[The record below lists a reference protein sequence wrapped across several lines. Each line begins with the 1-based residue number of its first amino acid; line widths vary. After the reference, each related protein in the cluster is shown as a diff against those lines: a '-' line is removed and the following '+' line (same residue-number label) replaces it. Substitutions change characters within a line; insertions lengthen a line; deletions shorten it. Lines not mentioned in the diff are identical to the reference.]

1 MALTD
6 EQVNLLLEDEEFG
19 RYTQE
24 YNDYKITYRDFKVK
38 MDEVYKRRGIKN
50 ESKPINHQERI
61 KRVEKLFA
69 KGYIDKDRYENRLNR
84 IKQDIKDESSNS
96 EEKKQVGI
104 EINGCVFANNG
115 DIDLDDFLDKFIE
128 FIEEN
133 GWHFG
138 GGTNHVDEDGN
149 YIK

>member
-96 EEKKQVGI
+96 EEK
-104 EINGCVFANNG
+104 NR
-115 DIDLDDFLDKFIE
+115 
-128 FIEEN
+128 
-133 GWHFG
+133 
-138 GGTNHVDEDGN
+138 
-149 YIK
+149 